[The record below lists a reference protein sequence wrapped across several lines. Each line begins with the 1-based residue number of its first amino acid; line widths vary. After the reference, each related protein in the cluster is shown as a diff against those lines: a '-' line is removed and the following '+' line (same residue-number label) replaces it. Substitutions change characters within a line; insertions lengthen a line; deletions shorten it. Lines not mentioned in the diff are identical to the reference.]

1 MTRVSLR
8 DDSEAAVRTLPLDVA
23 RSRHGAGEHDRA
35 ALVPEVS
42 TNTGHCFQIPS
53 EMKGNL
59 LEVHRLL
66 A

>member
-35 ALVPEVS
+35 APVTEVS
-42 TNTGHCFQIPS
+42 TNTGHCF
-53 EMKGNL
+53 KY
-59 LEVHRLL
+59 RRK
-66 A
+66 